1 MKLSAFC
8 QYTKVMFQQ
17 LPRLRWCGQEGLESS
32 RSSRVLR
39 DDFVRPNQWN
49 FILNLN
55 IVHFLSGKLGR
66 FHYLL
71 LFNFLYCLLIVYI
84 SQFSLTFQDLPV
96 FFVWALIW
104 TPLCSGLDVW
114 SGVALT
120 LAGPGRSWKRH
131 GAKVHELEVRKVG
144 VVGSHDG
151 SMGRLYIYL
160 HLPTFTIINQPFM
173 YVNIPF
179 TWILFGV
186 WSRTKRDVKDDVMQ
200 RCGFPSSDQ
209 VCFFGG
215 NSAGGLRDFGKAG
228 QSQASAL
235 GYYGQNHGKLS
246 PDSCSWYTVK
256 MWIYLIWKGYTMIYT
271 IFIYY
276 IFWKSLR
283 FISRTSRLQQLF
295 ESKNNAK
302 FSLQSPEMQ

>member
-1 MKLSAFC
+1 M
-8 QYTKVMFQQ
+8 
-17 LPRLRWCGQEGLESS
+17 
-32 RSSRVLR
+32 LR

-66 FHYLL
+66 FHYSLF
-71 LFNFLYCLLIVYI
+71 FNFLYCLLTVYI

-186 WSRTKRDVKDDVMQ
+186 
-200 RCGFPSSDQ
+200 
-209 VCFFGG
+209 
-215 NSAGGLRDFGKAG
+215 
-228 QSQASAL
+228 
-235 GYYGQNHGKLS
+235 
-246 PDSCSWYTVK
+246 
-256 MWIYLIWKGYTMIYT
+256 LI
-271 IFIYY
+271 
-276 IFWKSLR
+276 
-283 FISRTSRLQQLF
+283 
-295 ESKNNAK
+295 NN
-302 FSLQSPEMQ
+302 QT